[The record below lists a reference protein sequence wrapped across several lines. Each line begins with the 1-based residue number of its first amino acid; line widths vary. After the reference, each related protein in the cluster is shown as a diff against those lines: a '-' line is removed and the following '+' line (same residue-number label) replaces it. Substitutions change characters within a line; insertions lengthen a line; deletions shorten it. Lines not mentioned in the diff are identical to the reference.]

1 MEGCVKGGLMKTEVL
16 WMDED
21 ELRAEIERM
30 EARLFWASVAVQHL
44 MEAVEDAA
52 RDGYVAGYAEAALR
66 VQGVVSSGDQGCVVL
81 H

>member
-1 MEGCVKGGLMKTEVL
+1 MKTEVL

-30 EARLFWASVAVQHL
+30 EARLFWAGVAVQHL
-44 MEAVEDAA
+44 LEAVEDAA
-52 RDGYVAGYAEAALR
+52 RDGYVAGYSDAALR
-66 VQGVVSSGDQGCVVL
+66 VTGVIPARNEGCVVL